1 MTESGQ
7 DAAPVG
13 IGKRIRLAHM
23 AFSRALRLELA
34 KHDVSFGQFVHL
46 EQLWVEDGLTQTDLS
61 HRIGIETASST
72 SILDQLEKRGLIE
85 RRRNDRDRRKINVFL
100 TDSGTDLQPV
110 LFGAVTRVNGIAQS
124 NVSREQ
130 VHELFDTLERITQSV
145 SEAYPAPKTTDARA
159 RLGS

>member
-1 MTESGQ
+1 MAETGQ
-7 DAAPVG
+7 DGATIG

-46 EQLWVEDGLTQTDLS
+46 EQLWLEDGLTQTDLS

-72 SILDQLEKRGLIE
+72 SILDQLEKRGFIE
-85 RRRNDRDRRKINVFL
+85 RHRNDQDRRKINVFL
-100 TDSGTDLQPV
+100 TDSGSDLQPV

-124 NVSREQ
+124 NLSREQ
-130 VHELFDTLERITQSV
+130 VQELFDTLDCITKSV
-145 SEAYPAPKTTDARA
+145 SDAYPGPKTTDARA